1 MVISTPNNLT
11 SQSTLYLKSNKTIN
25 LRSGLGD
32 LPSFNYNNTGPS
44 SIVIETPTAITNGST
59 IKMNTYMLDLNAFQT
74 NITNSLYVAGSIT
87 TPNNST
93 VNNSSVLND
102 LNFYGNSY
110 IAKNLTLG
118 GSIKS
123 VNLGQKS
130 PIYFTTNRNINI
142 NGTTFSCYDIDLNKY
157 TKSILLDGYNTRQFR
172 IRTWLSDGDVQNIAV
187 RIVRADIFM
196 TDRGGLNIYA
206 LCAPYPNENLNST
219 DSYLDQFLYRDTFN
233 RMIYCSRFGSKK
245 VYCIFEDLL

>member
-1 MVISTPNNLT
+1 MVISTPDNLT

-25 LRSGLGD
+25 IRSGLGN
-32 LPSFNYNNTGPS
+32 LPSFSYSNTGPS

-74 NITNSLYVAGSIT
+74 NVTNSLYVAGGIT
-87 TPNNST
+87 TPNNIT
-93 VNNSSVLND
+93 GNNSSVLND
-102 LNFYGNSY
+102 LNVYGNTY
-110 IAKNLTLG
+110 IAKNLNMG
-118 GSIKS
+118 GSIKA

-142 NGTTFSCYDIDLNKY
+142 NGITFSCYDIDLNKY

-187 RIVRADIFM
+187 RIIRADIYM
-196 TDRGGLNIYA
+196 TDRGGLNLYA

-219 DSYLDQFLYRDTFN
+219 DSYLDQFLYRDSFN
-233 RMIYCSRFGSKK
+233 RIIYCSRFGSKK